1 MKTSFIYLLIDP
13 QLSDNLS
20 LNYKGMDK
28 GEVFARFLSSIFYVG
43 KGKRSRPYDHL
54 YDALKLYSKENNQ
67 VAERLENRRNQML
80 EKRVTSTSDGNKNM
94 VLGGDVKKTASKTN
108 QNIFQESKKLIKI
121 VDIWKAQ
128 LGVVCLHTFNNIMPV
143 EAYTREAAIIEA
155 IGMENLTNLKKGEY
169 YGAVKNFSMR
179 QKRELGVALLHRAMH
194 IYLAEGESQLLP
206 FDLI

>member
-80 EKRVTSTSDGNKNM
+80 EKRVTSTSDGNKNAA
-94 VLGGDVKKTASKTN
+94 LGGDVKKTASKTN
-108 QNIFQESKKLIKI
+108 QNIFQESKKLNKI

-179 QKRELGVALLHRAMH
+179 QKRELGVALLHRAMN